1 MNQLGHLNLSGT
13 PASLYRWASRIPST
27 TLKTHLDFLVTEFDP
42 LFSARR
48 MAAEVVEL
56 IDETQ
61 DVKTY
66 VLRPSVHWKG
76 FVPGQYIAIEVD
88 IKGVRVQRNYSI
100 SSAESL
106 FEREGLIS
114 ITVKCVEGGAVSN
127 YLANALRLNKVLH
140 ISEAR
145 GTFVLASDD
154 LAQKD
159 SEKSNPK
166 ADAPRAPL
174 FVAAGSGVTP
184 VMAMIEAL
192 AESNAL
198 GNARLVYAVNTKQA
212 LIFAERLHALQE
224 RNPGFELLPHYSES
238 KSGQLNHKSLLE
250 YCPDAAERAIYT
262 CGPAGFM
269 EMVQGLAAELG
280 MPESAVRSESFGL
293 SRAKNIADRLS
304 QARKTRV
311 SCDSGKAS
319 NANPAHV
326 TLVKAQTTLVAKGDK
341 TFLELAEQAGLKP
354 KFGCRMGVCHECKCE
369 KSSGRVMNSL
379 TGELVPEEQTHIQ
392 ACISIPVDD
401 VSIESW

>member
-1 MNQLGHLNLSGT
+1 MNQLSHLNLSGT

-48 MAAEVVEL
+48 MAAEVVEI

-127 YLANALRLNKVLH
+127 YLADALRLDKVLH

-145 GTFVLASDD
+145 GTFVLASE
-154 LAQKD
+154 Q
-159 SEKSNPK
+159 E
-166 ADAPRAPL
+166 RAPL

-192 AESNAL
+192 AASNAL
-198 GNARLVYAVNTKQA
+198 GNARLVYAVNAEQE
-212 LIFAERLHALQE
+212 LIFAKRLHALQE

-238 KSGQLNHKSLLE
+238 KSGQLNHKSLLK
-250 YCPDAAERAIYT
+250 YCPDVAERAIYT

-269 EMVQGLAAELG
+269 DMVKGLAAELG

-293 SRAKNIADRLS
+293 PRAKNIADRLS
-304 QARKTRV
+304 QTRETCV
-311 SCDSGKAS
+311 SGDSGKTS

-341 TFLELAEQAGLKP
+341 TLLELAEQAGLKP

-369 KSSGRVMNSL
+369 KSSGRVMNAL